1 MPKTITGND
10 PYRKK
15 FQEIYGNIRNSQW
28 LNIRTELRSAGLKLD
43 MKTVEFFANF
53 KKLQPRTIL
62 TKKALKKLDAFT
74 VKYSFTDFTG
84 SDLST
89 LIRSTTNL
97 SNSAIYKSFYK
108 AQLSFSKDR
117 LYSFDEAYRV
127 VTFAYT
133 MCPKSGQGE
142 TRCSASK

>member
-15 FQEIYGNIRNSQW
+15 FQEIYGNVRNSQW

-62 TKKALKKLDAFT
+62 TKEALSKLDVFT
-74 VKYSFTDFTG
+74 VKYSFTSVTG
-84 SDLST
+84 SELST

-108 AQLSFSKDR
+108 AQLSFSRIGSIALMKR
-117 LYSFDEAYRV
+117 IE
-127 VTFAYT
+127 
-133 MCPKSGQGE
+133 
-142 TRCSASK
+142 

>member
-28 LNIRTELRSAGLKLD
+28 LLFRTELRSAGLILD

-62 TKKALKKLDAFT
+62 TKEALSKLDVFT
-74 VKYSFTDFTG
+74 VKYSFTSVTG
-84 SDLST
+84 S
-89 LIRSTTNL
+89 
-97 SNSAIYKSFYK
+97 
-108 AQLSFSKDR
+108 
-117 LYSFDEAYRV
+117 
-127 VTFAYT
+127 
-133 MCPKSGQGE
+133 
-142 TRCSASK
+142 